1 MTVLELMI
9 VLAIIG
15 GAMMLVRSGF
25 RLITRADLVENASE
39 LSAVLRR
46 ASALAIEHG
55 EMHRVVIDMDKQLYS
70 VEINAWYR
78 AVTLGPPA
86 AMIVLGAIGLE
97 KRRHAGPTRRHH
109 RRPVDR
115 ERVGDPPG
123 QRLRV
128 PRQFHAEGEHH
139 AASAPR

>member
-1 MTVLELMI
+1 MRASRRHKGMTVLELMI

-25 RLITRADLVENASE
+25 RMITRADLVENASE

-70 VEINAWYR
+70 VEICQG
-78 AVTLGPPA
+78 AV
-86 AMIVLGAIGLE
+86 AIQRNELV
-97 KRRHAGPTRRHH
+97 
-109 RRPVDR
+109 RPD
-115 ERVGDPPG
+115 E
-123 QRLRV
+123 
-128 PRQFHAEGEHH
+128 E
-139 AASAPR
+139 